1 MTSTS
6 SPADFSFSFQ
16 PVDENL
22 GIHQRWSTWLSVE
35 RSARGPEPRPDW
47 LVTDDSA
54 VDTELGVLKGGKE
67 ADVHL
72 LHRASRTG
80 PDRAVV
86 MAAKRYRTHE
96 HRTFHRSTAYTE
108 GRRPTRNT
116 RDARAMAKGTAH
128 GRAVSSAHWAHAE
141 WAALTTLWCGG
152 LPVPYPVQIDGTEIL
167 MEYVSVDG
175 AAAPRLAQSRPDAD
189 LLGSYERQL
198 WEAMLALARRGWAH
212 GDLSAYNVLAQG
224 ERLVLIDLPQ
234 VVDVVANPQGL
245 DLLQRDCRNVC
256 QWLRGKGADVDED
269 EWFGELVAEVFT
281 R

>member
-1 MTSTS
+1 MTSIP
-6 SPADFSFSFQ
+6 SPVDFDFSFQ

-22 GIHQRWSTWLSVE
+22 GIDQRWSTWLSVE
-35 RSARGPEPRPDW
+35 RGARGPEPRPDW

-54 VDTELGVLKGGKE
+54 VDTERGVLKGGKE
-67 ADVHL
+67 ADVYL
-72 LHRASRTG
+72 LHRASRTD

-96 HRTFHRSTAYTE
+96 HRTFHRSTVYTE

-128 GRAVSSAHWAHAE
+128 GRAVAAAHWAHAE

-189 LLGSYERQL
+189 LLVSYERQL

-212 GDLSAYNVLAQG
+212 GDRSAYNVLAQG

-256 QWLRGKGADVDED
+256 RWLRGKGADVDED